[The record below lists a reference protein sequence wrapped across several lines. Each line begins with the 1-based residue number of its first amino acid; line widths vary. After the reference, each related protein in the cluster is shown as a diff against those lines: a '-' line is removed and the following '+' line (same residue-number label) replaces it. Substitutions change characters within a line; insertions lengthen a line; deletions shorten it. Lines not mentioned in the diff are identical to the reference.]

1 MVVATSNSVVYEDND
16 IIVVRAPSDEELEKI
31 VKDVILRRG
40 RPLSWKELR
49 RELSGVVGEDR
60 LRKVLI
66 RLIEQDEVV
75 EMVDGTFGL
84 KGMEETYI
92 PAKIKKRV
100 RPLVP
105 SKFRKRWGHLIEV
118 TGSIS
123 AAIQYLIEMRL
134 KDRKVKPR

>member
-1 MVVATSNSVVYEDND
+1 MSDSVVYEDND
-16 IIVVRAPSDEELEKI
+16 IVVVRAPSDEELEKI
-31 VKDVILRRG
+31 VKEIMLRKG

-66 RLIEQDEVV
+66 RLIERDEVV
-75 EMVDGTFGL
+75 EMIDGTFGL
-84 KGMEETYI
+84 KGMEETYV
-92 PAKIKKRV
+92 PAKTKKRV

-105 SKFRKRWGHLIEV
+105 SKFRKRWGHLIEA

-123 AAIQYLIEMRL
+123 AAIQYFIDMRI
-134 KDRKVKPR
+134 KERKAKPR

>member
-1 MVVATSNSVVYEDND
+1 MSENSSIVYEDSD

-31 VKDVILRRG
+31 VVDIVARRG
-40 RPLSWKELR
+40 KPISWKELR
-49 RELSGVVGEDR
+49 KELSGVVGEDR

-66 RLIEQDEVV
+66 RLIERDEIV
-75 EMVDGTFGL
+75 EMVDGAFGF

-92 PAKIKKRV
+92 PVKTKKRV

-105 SKFRKRWGHLIEV
+105 SKFRKRWGHLIEA

-123 AAIQYLIEMRL
+123 AAIQYLIDMKLRE
-134 KDRKVKPR
+134 RKAKPR

>member
-1 MVVATSNSVVYEDND
+1 MSNSVVYEDND
-16 IIVVRAPSDEELEKI
+16 IVVVRAPSDEELERI
-31 VKDVILRRG
+31 VKDIILKRG

-66 RLIEQDEVV
+66 RLIERDEIV
-75 EMVDGTFGL
+75 EMIDGTFGL
-84 KGMEETYI
+84 RGMEETYV
-92 PAKIKKRV
+92 PAKTKKRV
-100 RPLVP
+100 RPLAP

-134 KDRKVKPR
+134 KERKAKPR

>member
-1 MVVATSNSVVYEDND
+1 MARNSSVVYEDSD

-31 VKDVILRRG
+31 VKDIVLRRG
-40 RPLSWKELR
+40 RPISWRELR

-66 RLIEQDEVV
+66 RLIERDEIV
-75 EMVDGTFGL
+75 EMIDGTFGL

-92 PAKIKKRV
+92 PIKTKKRV

-105 SKFRKRWGHLIEV
+105 SKFRKRWGHLVEA

-123 AAIQYLIEMRL
+123 AAIQYLIDMKL
-134 KDRKVKPR
+134 KERKAKPR